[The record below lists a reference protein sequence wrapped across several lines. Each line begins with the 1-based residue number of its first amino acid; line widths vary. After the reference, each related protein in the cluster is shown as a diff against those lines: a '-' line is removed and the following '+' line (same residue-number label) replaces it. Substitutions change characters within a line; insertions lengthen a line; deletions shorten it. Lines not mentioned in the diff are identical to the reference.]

1 MLNRI
6 LTVLLTSTLSL
17 TTGVGLNAQSLRE
30 QADKNGMLVGTAVA
44 PHLFAEPEYAE
55 TLAREFN
62 LLEPENVMKWA
73 AIRPNRG
80 TFNFKLGDNVVEFAK
95 LHGQKVRGH
104 CLLWHKYNPRWL
116 SKGNVTADELSRILK
131 EHITTVMKHY
141 AGDVFAWDVVN
152 EAFDAHGG
160 LEHSIWFDQPGIGF
174 AGKGTAYVEQAF
186 RWARAADPKAL
197 LFYNDYDAE
206 GLNAKSDAIYSMVKD
221 FKQRGVPIDGVGI
234 QAHIF
239 NLNTKEISTL
249 SENIAR
255 LVSLGVQVHITE
267 MDVALPI
274 DAKGSILDQADLMWQ
289 AGIYDFV
296 AKACLRQPG
305 CTAFQ
310 TWGFTDKYSWIPD
323 YTKGAKGMPLL
334 FDQNYAR
341 KPAYAV
347 LLNDL
352 QQGRKVVIR

>member
-1 MLNRI
+1 MLRRT
-6 LTVLLTSTLSL
+6 LVMLLTFIVALM
-17 TTGVGLNAQSLRE
+17 TGVGIIGQSLRE
-30 QADKNGMLVGTAVA
+30 QADKSGMLVGAAVV
-44 PHLFAEPEYAE
+44 PQLFAEPEYAE

-62 LLEPENVMKWA
+62 LLEPENMMKWA
-73 AIRPNRG
+73 AIRPKRD
-80 TFNFKLGDNVVEFAK
+80 TFNFKAGDQVVEFAK

-116 SKGNVTADELSRILK
+116 SEKKFTADELSRILK
-131 EHITTVMKHY
+131 EHITTVVKHY
-141 AGDVFAWDVVN
+141 EGDVFAWDVVN

-160 LEHSIWFDQPGIGF
+160 IEHSIWFDQPGIGF
-174 AGKGTAYVEQAF
+174 AGKGTRYIEQAF

-206 GLNAKSDAIYSMVKD
+206 GLNSKSDAIYSMVKD
-221 FKQRGVPIDGVGI
+221 FKQRGVPIDGVGL

-239 NLNTKEISTL
+239 NLTTKEISSL
-249 SENIAR
+249 SENMAR
-255 LVSLGVQVHITE
+255 LVRLGVQVHITE

-274 DAKGSILDQADLMWQ
+274 DAKGSILDQADLIRQ
-289 AGIYDFV
+289 AEIYDFV
-296 AKACLRQPG
+296 AKACLRQSG

-310 TWGFTDKYSWIPD
+310 TWGFTDKYSWIPN
-323 YTKGAKGMPLL
+323 YTKRAKGMALL

-341 KPAYAV
+341 KPAYKV

-352 QQGRKVVIR
+352 QQGRKGGVQ